1 MRECS
6 VLRPGKMSAFV
17 TAVPKQAVTKVGP
30 DHLGSDMYGKPIVA
44 IFNTIIQFQ
53 LIKKIKKTNGSI
65 ENYRLCLQVIDI
77 RFTVMYTLLFR

>member
-1 MRECS
+1 MKCYER
-6 VLRPGKMSAFV
+6 MSAFV

-30 DHLGSDMYGKPIVA
+30 DPLGSDLYGKSIVA

-53 LIKKIKKTNGSI
+53 LIKKTNGSI

-77 RFTVMYTLLFR
+77 RFTVMYTLLCPIEHSR